1 MRVFAILTWC
11 ASPLLFKIFHGK
23 MVVRTAMC
31 FKDLCDRKLCLE
43 QILFDIIDTDRIDII
58 CDRTIHVFLKKACK
72 IIGMVGK
79 VIGNCGSRD
88 CIPVV
93 FVNIIHDIFHAME
106 HFCLMSV
113 FRRLDLLGI
122 GMY

>member
-1 MRVFAILTWC
+1 
-11 ASPLLFKIFHGK
+11 
-23 MVVRTAMC
+23 MVVRTAMH
-31 FKDLCDRKLCLE
+31 FKNLCNRKLRLD
-43 QILFDIIDTDRIDII
+43 QILLDIMNADRIDII
-58 CDRTIHVFLKKACK
+58 CDRTVHIFIKKACK

-93 FVNIIHDIFHAME
+93 LVNIIHDIFHAMK

>member
-1 MRVFAILTWC
+1 MH
-11 ASPLLFKIFHGK
+11 FKN
-23 MVVRTAMC
+23 
-31 FKDLCDRKLCLE
+31 LCNRKLCLD
-43 QILFDIIDTDRIDII
+43 QILLDIINADRIDII
-58 CDRTIHVFLKKACK
+58 CDRTVHIFFKKACK

-88 CIPVV
+88 SIPVV
-93 FVNIIHDIFHAME
+93 FVNIIHDIFHAMK

-113 FRRLDLLGI
+113 FRRLDLFGI